1 MSTKNTIDFT
11 FAENTPVH
19 EVVGYFVDETRQ
31 GKDAGILVH
40 QVKKVKGLALF
51 GPQGGVITEDDLT
64 PSIVDFIMSKTE
76 ADGKTKTY
84 EKFLVKKEGVK
95 ATKPAAKPAA
105 AAAKMYFAED
115 GKTPLTGK
123 ALAAAKKADTTAA
136 TKKPAGEEGK
146 KDDDDLM

>member
-1 MSTKNTIDFT
+1 MSTKNTSDYT
-11 FAENTPVH
+11 FADNTPVH

-40 QVKKVKGLALF
+40 QVKHVKGLALF

-64 PSIVDFIMSKTE
+64 PSIVEFIMSKTD

-84 EKFLVKKEGVK
+84 EKFLVKKDGTK
-95 ATKPAAKPAA
+95 AKAPAAPKAP

-115 GKTPLTGK
+115 GVTPLTGK
-123 ALAAAKKADTTAA
+123 ALTAAKKADAA
-136 TKKPAGEEGK
+136 KIETPDAGADK